1 MSRSVLL
8 AAINVADSLTGLGT
22 FLLGLC
28 AVAGIVDQ
36 RHRSRR
42 VEGKADEIHK
52 AVNGNTAAD
61 RSYIAE
67 LTKALNAAGLKVPPP
82 PVPESE

>member
-28 AVAGIVDQ
+28 AVAGIIDQ

-42 VEGKADEIHK
+42 VEGKTDRIQT

-67 LTKALNAAGLKVPPP
+67 LTKTLNANGIKVPPP
-82 PVPESE
+82 PVPEAE